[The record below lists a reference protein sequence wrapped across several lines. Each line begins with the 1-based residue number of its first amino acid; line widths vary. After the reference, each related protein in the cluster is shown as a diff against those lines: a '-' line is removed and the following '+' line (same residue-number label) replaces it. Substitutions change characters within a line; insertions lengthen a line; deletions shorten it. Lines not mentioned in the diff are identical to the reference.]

1 MRLDA
6 LPSSVAD
13 TGFDEDRGV
22 SQVSGETGFKVVR
35 NEFGHVSIWPAGRAQ
50 APGWHDHGFSGT
62 RERCLEHIAEL
73 GDVRNER

>member
-1 MRLDA
+1 M
-6 LPSSVAD
+6 
-13 TGFDEDRGV
+13 
-22 SQVSGETGFKVVR
+22 SGETGFKVVR